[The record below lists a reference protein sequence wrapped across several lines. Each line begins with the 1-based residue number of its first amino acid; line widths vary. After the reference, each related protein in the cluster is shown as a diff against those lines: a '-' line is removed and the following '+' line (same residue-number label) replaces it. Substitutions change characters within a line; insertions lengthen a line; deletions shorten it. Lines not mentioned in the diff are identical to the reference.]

1 MNAIAFL
8 LVHAVFSTRQFAVL
22 CERRIDVASRQLIRL
37 AREGGVTRLTRGVW
51 AQPAHPR
58 FTPTAAVPLLL
69 GNEQGYVSFLS
80 AMHLHGLIS
89 QIPGSIE
96 IATTGH
102 TRQLDTPVARYEFLR
117 IQPAMMR
124 QGIAASATEPPY
136 NLATAAKALIDTLY
150 IATRNA
156 AASPACRRWTWGKW
170 IGRNCR
176 GCSIGKYAP
185 APSAAPSR
193 GAWRGWRAAGDT
205 VLTMGWFDRGAG
217 QDQRIAA

>member
-37 AREGGVTRLTRGVW
+37 AREGGVMRLTRGVW

-150 IATRNA
+150 IATRKRRRFASLPEVDMGEVDRAELQGLLDGQVRPGPIRSAIERRLA
-156 AASPACRRWTWGKW
+156 ALEGSW
-170 IGRNCR
+170 
-176 GCSIGKYAP
+176 
-185 APSAAPSR
+185 
-193 GAWRGWRAAGDT
+193 
-205 VLTMGWFDRGAG
+205 
-217 QDQRIAA
+217 

>member
-37 AREGGVTRLTRGVW
+37 AREGGVMRLTRGVW

-150 IATRNA
+150 IATRKRRRFASLPEVDMAEVDRAELQGLLDGQVRPGPIRSAIERRLA
-156 AASPACRRWTWGKW
+156 ALEGSW
-170 IGRNCR
+170 
-176 GCSIGKYAP
+176 
-185 APSAAPSR
+185 
-193 GAWRGWRAAGDT
+193 
-205 VLTMGWFDRGAG
+205 
-217 QDQRIAA
+217 

>member
-8 LVHAVFSTRQFAVL
+8 LGHAVFSTRQFAVL

-58 FTPTAAVPLLL
+58 FTPTVAVPLLL

-150 IATRNA
+150 IATRKRRRFASLPEVDMAEVDRAELQGLLDGQVRPGPIRSAIERRLA
-156 AASPACRRWTWGKW
+156 ALEGSW
-170 IGRNCR
+170 
-176 GCSIGKYAP
+176 
-185 APSAAPSR
+185 
-193 GAWRGWRAAGDT
+193 
-205 VLTMGWFDRGAG
+205 
-217 QDQRIAA
+217 